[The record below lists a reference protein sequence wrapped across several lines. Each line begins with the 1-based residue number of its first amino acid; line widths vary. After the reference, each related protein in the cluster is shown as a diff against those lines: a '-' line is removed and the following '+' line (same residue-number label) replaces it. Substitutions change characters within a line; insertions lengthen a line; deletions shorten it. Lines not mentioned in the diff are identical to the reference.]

1 MRPINRGDSPR
12 AADFDDYRDAFGPL
26 VGRIGPY
33 CSYCER
39 LIPTQLAVEH
49 IQAKNPAGPYAHLEG
64 RWTNYLLACTNC
76 NGTKGDK
83 DVQLDAILLPDRDN
97 TAAAFNYTPDGKV
110 VPAAGLS
117 PQLAQKANDTLE
129 LTGLEKPWNGIVDEN
144 GELVFV
150 DRVSERMTIWL
161 MAETFLEDLAGT
173 PTSAL
178 KRAIVKNAQSSG
190 LFSIWMKVFENDP
203 EIRSMLIQGFEQHG
217 AFYGMKG
224 TATDCYDPV
233 TTAPVSPRP
242 GNGLPHCGKI

>member
-1 MRPINRGDSPR
+1 MRPITRGESPQ
-12 AADFDDYRDAFGPL
+12 AADFNEYRQAFGPL

-83 DVQLDAILLPDRDN
+83 DVQLNAILLPDRDN
-97 TAAAFNYTPDGKV
+97 TAAAFSYTPDGKV
-110 VPAAGLS
+110 VPAPGLN
-117 PQLAQKANDTLE
+117 PQLTQMAEDTLA
-129 LTGLEKPWNGIVDEN
+129 LTGLEKPWNQVVDEN
-144 GELVFV
+144 GDLVFV

-161 MAETFLEDLAGT
+161 MAESFRDDLAET
-173 PTSAL
+173 PTPGL

-190 LFSIWMKVFENDP
+190 LFSIWMKVFEGNT
-203 EIRSMLIQGFEQHG
+203 EIRNMLINGIEQGG
-217 AFYGMKG
+217 VFYGLSG
-224 TATDCYDPV
+224 TAEDCYDPV
-233 TTAPVSPRP
+233 TTIPITPRP
-242 GNGLPHCGKI
+242 LNGLPHGGKI